1 MNKNF
6 LGAAALAAIT
16 LAATFAAP
24 LQADDFDYRYCSASL
39 RSDNGSMT
47 YVYSTVF
54 RVESG
59 TYHVGI
65 QNSYTSRIQA
75 EYSGW
80 DGTICMGPYDSWQ
93 EAEDSRND
101 DMASS
106 RDRLGFAVHSLQWA
120 YYGD

>member
-1 MNKNF
+1 MNKH
-6 LGAAALAAIT
+6 LLAAAALASIV
-16 LAATFAAP
+16 LAAVFAAP
-24 LQADDFDYRYCSASL
+24 AQADDYDYRYCSASL
-39 RSDNGSMT
+39 RSDSGGMT

-65 QNSYTSRIQA
+65 QNSFTSRIQA
-75 EYSGW
+75 EYTGW

-106 RDRLGFAVHSLQWA
+106 RDRFGFAVHSVQWA
-120 YYGD
+120 YRGD